1 MKLASVYY
9 FVSCVSLKINV
20 LLATKFLYFTSHT
33 YSNVHNNS
41 PYMTYLR
48 LFGDQTAN
56 KEPKW
61 PMARDW
67 RQLDFVIK
75 LRLIHSAG
83 LKIVNKEVVPSLFV
97 FSIWLFQG
105 KSKHNKAAKVLS
117 LGKLVSFVFLWV
129 LLFPSTLSRET
140 SRLSRKQNCFPRSH
154 TLSVYCFPLYS
165 LSSRF
170 CVRLCKVDVTPVAS
184 IS

>member
-41 PYMTYLR
+41 PYITYLR

-61 PMARDW
+61 PMVRDW
-67 RQLDFVIK
+67 RQHDFVIK

-105 KSKHNKAAKVLS
+105 KSKITKHF
-117 LGKLVSFVFLWV
+117 VSK
-129 LLFPSTLSRET
+129 T
-140 SRLSRKQNCFPRSH
+140 SRLSGKQNCFPRSH